1 MDNPNTD
8 RELGELRVMLQDLA
22 DRTRESFEEVEETLR
37 KINERL
43 DAGDK
48 RFKSDDMAR
57 AEARGERRAV
67 ITLGAA
73 AWAGIL
79 ALGAF
84 VLHYVPD
91 LLRAWLV
98 KS

>member
-8 RELGELRVMLQDLA
+8 RELGELRVMLQGLA

-57 AEARGERRAV
+57 AEARGVRCAV

-84 VLHYVPD
+84 VLQYVPD